1 MTETTPRVSVVIPTL
16 DRRELLRRCLTG
28 VLTQEF
34 SGTLECIVVFDGTEP
49 DVPEVPN
56 PQGYEIRAL
65 TNSRKPGL
73 AGGRNTG
80 ALAATGDF
88 IAFCDDDDEWLPM
101 KLERQLAAL
110 RKREGAAA
118 AATGIEVRYDGRAFE
133 RIPPDE
139 QVTFEDL
146 LLSRRTDVHPSTFL
160 FRRELIEEIG
170 YVDEDLPGSY
180 AEDYEWLL
188 RATKVGPVVTLREP
202 LVRVYWHRSSYFE
215 GRWQTVAS
223 ALTYLLERYPEFN
236 RVPRGFARVAG
247 QIAFAHSASGDRD
260 EARRW
265 ARRTFSA
272 SWREPRTYL
281 AVAVTMG
288 LSPDRV
294 LQIAHRS
301 GKGI

>member
-1 MTETTPRVSVVIPTL
+1 MVSVVVPTL
-16 DRRELLRRCLTG
+16 DRRELLRRCLTA
-28 VLTQEF
+28 VLAQEF

-56 PQGYEIRAL
+56 PHGYEIRAI
-65 TNSRKPGL
+65 TNNRKPGL

-80 ALAATGDF
+80 ALAATGEF
-88 IAFCDDDDEWLPM
+88 IAFCDDDDEWLPT
-101 KLERQLAAL
+101 KLSRQLAAL
-110 RKREGAAA
+110 ESRPDAAA
-118 AATGIEVRYDGRAFE
+118 AATGIEIKYEDRLFRRV
-133 RIPPDE
+133 PPKDE
-139 QVTFEDL
+139 VTFDDL

-160 FRRELIEEIG
+160 FRRSLLEQIG
-170 YVDEDLPGSY
+170 FVDEDLPGSY

-188 RATKVGPVVTLREP
+188 RATRLGPVLTVRDP
-202 LVRVYWHRSSYFE
+202 LVRIYWHRSSYFE
-215 GRWQTVAS
+215 GRWQTVAT

-247 QIAFAHSASGDRD
+247 QIAFAHSASGNRD

-272 SWREPRTYL
+272 NWREPRTYL
-281 AVAVTMG
+281 AVAVTLG

-294 LQIAHRS
+294 LQLAHRS